1 MDDYDDEPL
10 PLETPITRKD
20 ISDDCDL
27 QGIRWVEFHPTTRA
41 SFRDQRITNYRNYR
55 NCSTPHSEIY
65 NDLHDGYTDGDFYD
79 FRYTLT
85 KHKYKCSEYH
95 FQLRNLLWS
104 TDKNSVYYSHHES
117 IRQWNS
123 ITHTSTSILKSDG
136 FRTSTISACASM
148 VFMGG
153 FNGEYVCRRV
163 GEYEAEGDAGG
174 NLFGSDVKGGVLT
187 TDPMGITN
195 HAELGSNRSGELTGV
210 VSSNDNMVR
219 LLNLNRLQVTH
230 EFSFPWAANDT
241 LISRLLVP
249 GRRAVDFI
257 ATGNQDLTT
266 RIYDIRNPSKSLVTL
281 PAIVGAIRSLR
292 FSDDGSF
299 LAASEPCDFV
309 HIYDFNGTSSH
320 LSKTSF
326 YNNEITK
333 RFTQERWRS
342 DDKSSVTSS
351 SSDDFSQ
358 IDDDEENQKQ
368 LVAAASSYTS
378 DTDGGPLG
386 TDAFQSQV
394 IDFFGEIAGISFTPG
409 GGDTLFIGVSD
420 QRYGSI
426 LEFERRKGVGDDFL
440 ENIVL

>member
-1 MDDYDDEPL
+1 
-10 PLETPITRKD
+10 
-20 ISDDCDL
+20 
-27 QGIRWVEFHPTTRA
+27 
-41 SFRDQRITNYRNYR
+41 
-55 NCSTPHSEIY
+55 
-65 NDLHDGYTDGDFYD
+65 
-79 FRYTLT
+79 
-85 KHKYKCSEYH
+85 
-95 FQLRNLLWS
+95 
-104 TDKNSVYYSHHES
+104 
-117 IRQWNS
+117 
-123 ITHTSTSILKSDG
+123 
-136 FRTSTISACASM
+136 
-148 VFMGG
+148 
-153 FNGEYVCRRV
+153 
-163 GEYEAEGDAGG
+163 YEAEGDAGG

-230 EFSFPWAANDT
+230 EFSFPWAANCSSMSPDKRIICVCGDFTDSSIVNADSGDEVMT
-241 LISRLLVP
+241 LKGHIDFTFACAWSP
-249 GRRAVDFI
+249 CGRFI

-326 YNNEITK
+326 YNNEITT

-342 DDKSSVTSS
+342 DDESSVTSS